1 VRCWIYDTLGTV
13 SDILFDSSFFA
24 SNRERL
30 KQLFTGTAPIVITA
44 NGLVQQ
50 ASDEPYPFHQDRN
63 FWYLTGI
70 DDPSIILVMD
80 KGKEYLI
87 VPPRE
92 VVREQ
97 FDGAINFDAL
107 SRISGI
113 QTIYYEKEGWKQL
126 ESRLKKVQHV
136 ATLGANPAYIDFL
149 GMYTNP
155 ARAELIRRIKEANDA
170 VELLD
175 LRTHLSRMRMV
186 KQAVEIV
193 AIQKAIDIT
202 IDTLKEVMRP
212 KQLAKYAYEY
222 EIEADLTR
230 GFRKRGATGLM
241 GHAFSPIVA
250 SGERA
255 CTLHHMDNDA
265 PLASGDLLVMDV
277 GAGADFYASDIT
289 RTVVLGDKITKRQQ
303 AVYDA
308 VHEAQQYAFSLL
320 KPGVV
325 LRDYEKQMEEFVGE
339 KLRELGLI
347 KTIERESVR
356 FYFPHATSHFLGL
369 DTHDAGDY
377 EHPLEPGVVLAV
389 EPGIYIPAE
398 AIGVRIE
405 DNVVIT
411 EDGCQVLSERL
422 PRSLM

>member
-1 VRCWIYDTLGTV
+1 VRLLICGTLGTV

-24 SNRERL
+24 GNRERL
-30 KQLFTGTAPIVITA
+30 RQLFTGTAPIVITS
-44 NGLVQQ
+44 NGLLQQ

-80 KGKEYLI
+80 KSKEYLI

-97 FDGAINFDAL
+97 FDGAIDFETL

-113 QTIYYEKEGWKQL
+113 QTIYYEKDGWRQL

-155 ARAELIRRIKEANDA
+155 ARAELINRMKGINSSL
-170 VELLD
+170 ELLD

-186 KQAVEIV
+186 KQDVEIE

-202 IDTLKEVMRP
+202 IDTLKEIMRP

-230 GFRKRGATGLM
+230 GFRRRGATGLM
-241 GHAFSPIVA
+241 GHAFAPIVA
-250 SGERA
+250 SGKRA
-255 CTLHHMDNDA
+255 CTLHHMHNSA
-265 PLASGDLLVMDV
+265 PLASGDLMVMDV

-289 RTVVLGDKITKRQQ
+289 RTVVLGDKVTKRQQ

-308 VHEAQQYAFSLL
+308 VLEAQAYAFSLL

-325 LRDYEKQMEEFVGE
+325 LRDYEKQMEEFIGE

-377 EHPLEPGVVLAV
+377 DHPLEPGVVLAV
-389 EPGIYIPAE
+389 EPGIYIPEE
-398 AIGVRIE
+398 ATGVRIE

-411 EDGCQVLSERL
+411 EDGCRVLSDRL